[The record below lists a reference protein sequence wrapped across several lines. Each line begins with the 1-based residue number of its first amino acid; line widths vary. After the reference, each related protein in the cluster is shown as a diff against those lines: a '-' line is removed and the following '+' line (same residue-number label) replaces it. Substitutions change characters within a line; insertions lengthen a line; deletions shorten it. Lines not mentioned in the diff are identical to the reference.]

1 MPDIHLLRPF
11 WLLAL
16 VPILLIAVVAWRRRS
31 GDSVWGGLVDAHLLP
46 HLLVGETSGA
56 GRRLPL
62 LLFTLASALVVLA
75 LAGPVWERLPQ
86 PVFTTAAQRII
97 LLDLSPT
104 MNAADL
110 APSRLARARFEIQ
123 DLLKASKEGQV
134 GLIAFGSEP
143 FVVSPLTTDARTIAA
158 QVPQLSTDL
167 IPVPG
172 PRRTD
177 LALKLAGEMLDRAKS
192 NGGTLILV
200 TDDVGSMAGA
210 LEQAHALASKG
221 RHLSV
226 LAVGT
231 AKGAPVPDPQ
241 GGFLK
246 ASDGRILMARLDS
259 QRLKELARA
268 GAGRFL
274 VAKVGEGDTAALVD
288 STSALNATVEKTDLI
303 ADRWREEGPWLL
315 LLVLPLAALAFR
327 RGWLLPALMLVC
339 FLPPQPSYAFGWS
352 DLWARPDQQAAH
364 RLDAGDAAG
373 AAERFSDPSWRA
385 AAHYRAG
392 HYDQSLESLANLQG
406 PEADYNRGNALARL
420 GRLDEAVK
428 SYEHALK
435 QNPDHAD
442 AKHNLELVKQLLKQ
456 RQDQDSSQQDSQQK
470 QDQSQQ
476 DPSQK
481 GDSKQGSE
489 SAGDQ
494 GGEDAQDQSQSNQSG
509 SGESGADQNSGQN
522 QDKAPDGS
530 DGQSGSQAQ
539 NQESSKA
546 SGQTPQTSNA
556 GEPSDQSSQE
566 SEAGQ
571 SSKGSESNSDTS
583 AADGDQS
590 QGADRSAGSKPSAE
604 DFSKDALGAS
614 SDESADSDRDSDAN
628 AAIQRRLHAAQSDPD
643 SEQDA
648 SKSGSGLDDL
658 TPAERERQQAMEAQL
673 RSVPDDPAGLLRQR
687 FLLQHLRR
695 EGRLP

>member
-1 MPDIHLLRPF
+1 MPDIHLLRPV

-31 GDSVWGGLVDAHLLP
+31 GDSVWRGLVDAHLLP
-46 HLLVGETSGA
+46 HLLVGATSGA

-62 LLFTLASALVVLA
+62 LLFMLASALVVLA

-86 PVFTTAAQRII
+86 PVFTTSAQRII
-97 LLDLSPT
+97 LLDLSTT

-134 GLIAFGSEP
+134 GLIAFGPEP

-158 QVPQLSTDL
+158 QVPQLTTDL

-210 LEQAHALASKG
+210 LEQARAQAAKG

-246 ASDGRILMARLDS
+246 ASDGRIRMAKLDA
-259 QRLKELARA
+259 QRLKELART

-274 VAKVGEGDTAALVD
+274 VAKVGEGDTAALID
-288 STSALNATVEKTDLI
+288 STPALNATVEKTDLL

-327 RGWLLPALMLVC
+327 RGWLLPAVMLVC
-339 FLPPQPSYAFGWS
+339 FLPPQSSYAFGWS
-352 DLWARPDQQAAH
+352 DLWSRPDQQAAH

-392 HYDQSLESLANLQG
+392 HYDQSLESLTGLQG

-420 GRLDEAVK
+420 GRLDEAMK
-428 SYEHALK
+428 SYERALK

-470 QDQSQQ
+470 QDQPQKDQ
-476 DPSQK
+476 SQK
-481 GDSKQGSE
+481 GESKQDSGS
-489 SAGDQ
+489 SGGQ
-494 GGEDAQDQSQSNQSG
+494 GGEDAQDQSQSNQSD
-509 SGESGADQNSGQN
+509 SGESGSDQNAGQH
-522 QDKAPDGS
+522 QARDGS
-530 DGQSGSQAQ
+530 DGQAGSQAQ
-539 NQESSKA
+539 TQEPSKTP
-546 SGQTPQTSNA
+546 GQAPQPPNA
-556 GEPSDQSSQE
+556 GEQSGPSQQA
-566 SEAGQ
+566 EAGQ
-571 SSKGSESNSDTS
+571 SGSDGEN
-583 AADGDQS
+583 AADGAQS
-590 QGADRSAGSKPSAE
+590 QGFDRPAGSKPGAE
-604 DFSKDALGAS
+604 DFSQGALGAS
-614 SDESADSDRDSDAN
+614 SDESGDSDQASDAN
-628 AAIQRRLHAAQSDPD
+628 SALQRRLHAAQSDPE

-648 SKSGSGLDDL
+648 AKSGSGLDDL